1 MLHQGL
7 QKCIDVVH
15 LSPSFSALGL
25 ITANTVM
32 RNKTLVTVMSLFLKR
47 KFKAH
52 SPLLLFCI
60 LLIGLPGLRLHS

>member
-1 MLHQGL
+1 MLYQGL

-32 RNKTLVTVMSLFLKR
+32 RNKTLVTVMFLF
-47 KFKAH
+47 FKEFKGH
-52 SPLLLFCI
+52 SPRLLFCV